1 MLTKFLDFDKI
12 YNFCFNE
19 KIVTQKNLSLQA
31 FVIATLENSFGR
43 STLDVIGSLFAFW
56 PACFHAKKGSKHFVT
71 TLLPDIVY
79 LHHMDLDSR
88 DLQGPQELGTTGT
101 GGGNIGTGDV
111 PLPGEDSFSGT
122 LRATGPAS

>member
-43 STLDVIGSLFAFW
+43 STLVTFYVKSYLIVDHAILDFLKPLMNLVIKIQKVLDQYLQYLFTF
-56 PACFHAKKGSKHFVT
+56 
-71 TLLPDIVY
+71 
-79 LHHMDLDSR
+79 
-88 DLQGPQELGTTGT
+88 
-101 GGGNIGTGDV
+101 
-111 PLPGEDSFSGT
+111 
-122 LRATGPAS
+122 